1 MSPPFPPP
9 GPPPPAGPP
18 PIEPD
23 PFKNARGLSG
33 MFGRRRGGG
42 PPLWPFLLAAIG
54 LLAVVALR
62 IQVATEA
69 KRERELD
76 LQLQRELQKDMS
88 GRFGGDPFGSPGVI
102 PGDSLYG
109 GGSEASAPSAVDV
122 RMHADQV
129 CSRLAAC
136 GPNAGDAAVV
146 SDCVSQQMAT
156 AQDALGRT
164 VLDGMLTGIIK
175 ACGDKPCAEF
185 TPCYFDVVK
194 KQSEGILGP
203 SSPSSRSPAPG
214 DPSAPSAPEA
224 PASASP

>member
-1 MSPPFPPP
+1 MSPPTPPP
-9 GPPPPAGPP
+9 APPPAGPP

-33 MFGRRRGGG
+33 MFGARRGGG

-54 LLAVVALR
+54 VLAVVALR

-76 LQLQRELQKDMS
+76 MQLQRELQKDMN
-88 GRFGGDPFGSPGVI
+88 GRFGGDPFGSPGGV

-109 GGSEASAPSAVDV
+109 GGSEASAPSPVDV

-156 AQDALGRT
+156 APDALGRT

-185 TPCYFDVVK
+185 TTCYFDVVK
-194 KQSEGILGP
+194 KQSEGFLGP
-203 SSPSSRSPAPG
+203 ASSPTSPGATPASG
-214 DPSAPSAPEA
+214 SAS
-224 PASASP
+224 ASASP